1 MSGSARIGWG
11 LMAVITV
18 LHFDLW
24 NWETTSVVLGFLPT
38 GLAWQA
44 GISLAAAAGWAL
56 LMNVAWP
63 SRVEEWAARPS
74 ALSDDA
80 AEDPS

>member
-1 MSGSARIGWG
+1 MSGSARFGWG

-18 LHFDLW
+18 LHFDFW
-24 NWETTSVVLGFLPT
+24 NWETTSVVFGFLPT

-56 LMNVAWP
+56 LVAIVSAP
-63 SRVEEWAARPS
+63 LTLVLVVEVS
-74 ALSDDA
+74 MALTW
-80 AEDPS
+80 

>member
-1 MSGSARIGWG
+1 MSGSARFGWG

-18 LHFDLW
+18 LHFDFW
-24 NWETTSVVLGFLPT
+24 NWETTSVVFGFMPK

-63 SRVEEWAARPS
+63 SRVEDWAAQPS
-74 ALSDDA
+74 SLDGESS
-80 AEDPS
+80 EDPS